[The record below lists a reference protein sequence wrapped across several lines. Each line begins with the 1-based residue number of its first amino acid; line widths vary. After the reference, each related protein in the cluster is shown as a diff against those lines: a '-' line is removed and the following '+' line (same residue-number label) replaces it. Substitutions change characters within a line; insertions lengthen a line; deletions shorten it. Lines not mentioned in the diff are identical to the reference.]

1 MTEEDILETIQKII
15 TQVTGKQI
23 IGYETDFIQDL
34 ELNSFEVINLI
45 CAFEEYYDLT
55 VPTRDIWQMHQVKDV
70 IEYIKDMGMSS

>member
-34 ELNSFEVINLI
+34 ELNSFEVMNLV
-45 CAFEEYYDLT
+45 CAFEDYYSLT
-55 VPTRDIWQMHQVKDV
+55 VPTRVIWQMHQVKDV